1 MTTSTKNILKTVAKV
16 SLTVLIFY
24 WLISRDLLDFNFIY
38 KFSEHPLLFLA
49 TLSLATGA
57 QLMAIQRWRILLKI
71 QNILSHFWY
80 ALNLSLIGQF
90 FNFAMPGG
98 VGGDLIKSYY
108 LIQDH
113 PEARGK
119 AVLTVLADRVIGLH
133 MMFFVAFFAILSD
146 FSFIQNNPKMISIF
160 YIITLACIFSSLGLF
175 LVFSQNAKVKNFIRT
190 QFFKVIFLKSKYHH
204 VESLNSF
211 AQNKGLLLKAYFY
224 SFAAQSLS
232 ILVMYYVC
240 QGVLQ
245 LDISIHSFFIIA
257 PIGFIF
263 TALPISPA
271 GIGVGQ
277 AAFLFLF
284 EIYDPK
290 NKIAG
295 PTGLTAYQFF
305 LVIFAAIG
313 GVIYLL
319 RKKKKVEIANEK

>member
-1 MTTSTKNILKTVAKV
+1 MTTSTKNILKTLAKAG
-16 SLTVLIFY
+16 LTISIFY
-24 WLISRDLLDFNFIY
+24 WLIKKDLLDFNFIF
-38 KFSEHPLLFLA
+38 KFSEHPLLFATTLGLA
-49 TLSLATGA
+49 MGA

-71 QNILSHFWY
+71 QNILSHFGY

-98 VGGDLIKSYY
+98 VGGDLVKSYY

-146 FSFIQNNPKMISIF
+146 FSFIQNNNKMISIF
-160 YIITLACIFSSLGLF
+160 YIITVACIVSTSGLF
-175 LVFSQNAKVKNFIRT
+175 MVFSQNTKIKNFIRN
-190 QFFKVIFLKSKYHH
+190 QFFKINFLKSKYHH
-204 VESLNSF
+204 VEALNSF
-211 AQNKGLLLKAYFY
+211 AQNKWLLLKAYFY

-305 LVIFAAIG
+305 LVIFAAVG
-313 GVIYLL
+313 GVIYLF
-319 RKKKKVEIANEK
+319 RKKKKVEIVNEK